1 MQFSN
6 FFPLA
11 TPQPSPSTASVRASG
26 NFPVRDRAGE
36 KFSRRERERPKRAG
50 SKNLK
55 KREARTCTRTNTH
68 IDEIRNPR
76 ARGSSVPRL
85 KVSYRIWES
94 SQLHRDHESFVTF
107 QTRKLREKL
116 PAQGEEGGR
125 ELLSSFL
132 EEHVERTCSQAWI
145 LRNPVFP
152 GLGNFRILEFPN
164 NSCLAETR
172 GLIFTEYE
180 MSRVY
185 ARRNFSLSLVS
196 SLSATFLSLFAPLP
210 LALSFF
216 CGCDSTATY

>member
-1 MQFSN
+1 MN
-6 FFPLA
+6 HL
-11 TPQPSPSTASVRASG
+11 
-26 NFPVRDRAGE
+26 
-36 KFSRRERERPKRAG
+36 SRFKLENYAKSFRR
-50 SKNLK
+50 
-55 KREARTCTRTNTH
+55 
-68 IDEIRNPR
+68 
-76 ARGSSVPRL
+76 RGR
-85 KVSYRIWES
+85 R
-94 SQLHRDHESFVTF
+94 
-107 QTRKLREKL
+107 
-116 PAQGEEGGR
+116 GGR

-185 ARRNFSLSLVS
+185 ARRNFSLSLSLVS

-216 CGCDSTATY
+216 CGCDSTATYWQNCAIESKRGKKRRILECSFV